1 MGRHPSRRHTS
12 PEEAPAGRRIRQRR
26 RDLGLTQ
33 ADLAGSDYTKS
44 FISQIEGGHADPSLD
59 TLRLF
64 GRRLHLSLSTIAGDD
79 ADRRLAL
86 LAGLLAW
93 AESRAEAGRLD
104 AARQAA
110 ALVREIAS
118 ESAAPL
124 FEADALLML
133 AHLDTAAGDVDAAQ
147 RALDAVAAL
156 PLRSGSRVSVRA
168 ALARGELALRRRDV
182 TSSIE
187 AFRHVARSGP
197 HTARHPDL
205 RAQAL
210 IGLAATA
217 DRSGDRRRAR
227 RRLESALAL
236 TARQGLHS
244 LRGDVHLRLAALD
257 GLEGRHDSALRHLEE
272 AAQMLPAHP
281 RTRLATLLALA
292 QAALA
297 SGDLPLAERA
307 AQHAGRLTETIDDAV
322 ARART
327 GALIGRVLAAQGR
340 HADGAARLSE
350 AASLIRG
357 EAAPV
362 EVVQAAR
369 EFGEF
374 YQAVGDRD
382 AAARFLA
389 IASRPTLPTTADGS
403 TPGAAA
409 PW

>member
-1 MGRHPSRRHTS
+1 MGRHPSRRYTS
-12 PEEAPAGRRIRQRR
+12 PDDIPAGKRIRQRR

-44 FISQIEGGHADPSLD
+44 FISQVEGGHADPSLD
-59 TLRLF
+59 ALRLF

-104 AARQAA
+104 AARRAA
-110 ALVREIAS
+110 ALVREIAC
-118 ESAAPL
+118 ESAEPL

-133 AHLDTAAGDVDAAQ
+133 ARLDTAAGDIDAAQ
-147 RALDAVAAL
+147 RALDAVATL

-168 ALARGELALRRRDV
+168 ALARGELALRKRDMP
-182 TSSIE
+182 SSIE

-217 DRSGDRRRAR
+217 DRSGDRRQVR
-227 RRLESALAL
+227 RRLRSALAVATRHRL
-236 TARQGLHS
+236 RS
-244 LRGDVHLRLAALD
+244 LCGEIHVRLAELER
-257 GLEGRHDSALRHLEE
+257 LEGRHDAALRHLQDAE
-272 AAQMLPAHP
+272 QMLPADP
-281 RTRLATLLALA
+281 RGRLVALVA
-292 QAALA
+292 LTQASLA
-297 SGDLPLAERA
+297 SGDLILADRA
-307 AQHAGRLTETIDDAV
+307 AHDAGRLAETIDEV
-322 ARART
+322 ALRART
-327 GALIGRVLAAQGR
+327 WAVTARVLAAQGR
-340 HADGAARLSE
+340 HADGATRLSE
-350 AASLIRG
+350 AASLICG
-357 EAAPV
+357 ETAPA
-362 EVVQAAR
+362 EVVQAAQ

-374 YQAVGDRD
+374 YQALGDRD

-389 IASRPTLPTTADGS
+389 VAARPTLPTTPDGS
-403 TPGAAA
+403 APGITR